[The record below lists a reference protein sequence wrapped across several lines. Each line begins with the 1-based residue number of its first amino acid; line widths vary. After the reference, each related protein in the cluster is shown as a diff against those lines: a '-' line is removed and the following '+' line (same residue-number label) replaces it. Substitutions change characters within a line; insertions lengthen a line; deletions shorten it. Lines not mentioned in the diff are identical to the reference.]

1 MEECNMDAM
10 KLQKINALAS
20 ELRKHNF
27 AMSSEDAFKQ
37 AETVYDGNTT
47 GGAQVLVME
56 QHPAFTMQQPTQ
68 AAAHAPADEMT
79 SRKIELLIESHS
91 KKYEEEFSVLRSAIN
106 QLIGELNSVK
116 AHLAKATVV
125 STSDDSAKH
134 KEKQAELKTEVKED
148 HPRQGKFQPADV
160 DIQKMFYFGAKR

>member
-1 MEECNMDAM
+1 MDAM

-37 AETVYDGNTT
+37 AETVYDNNSS

-56 QHPAFTMQQPTQ
+56 QHPAFTTQQQQ
-68 AAAHAPADEMT
+68 APAAPPADEMT
-79 SRKIELLIESHS
+79 SRKIELLIENHS
-91 KKYEEEFSVLRSAIN
+91 KKYEEEFSVLRGAIN

-125 STSDDSAKH
+125 SSSDDSGKH
-134 KEKQAELKTEVKED
+134 KEKQAELKTETKED

>member
-1 MEECNMDAM
+1 MDAM

-37 AETVYDGNTT
+37 AETVYDGNVS
-47 GGAQVLVME
+47 GGPQVLVME
-56 QHPAFTMQQPTQ
+56 QHPAFTTQQPTP
-68 AAAHAPADEMT
+68 AAAPADEMT
-79 SRKIELLIESHS
+79 SRKIELLIENHS

-106 QLIGELNSVK
+106 QLIGELNSIK
-116 AHLAKATVV
+116 SHLAKGTQSSA
-125 STSDDSAKH
+125 STDENRTH
-134 KEKQAELKTEVKED
+134 KEKQAELKTETKED